1 MSNRNDAK
9 TDRIRAV
16 PMFGQANESAIEL
29 LAAAADELTVSR
41 GQSLVI
47 QDHISHEAYVLERG
61 IAEVLVDDEV
71 VAEISAGEMIGELAF
86 LDPGPS
92 TATVRARTELDVLVI
107 PHNRLDAIV
116 AESPEMLRAMAK
128 ELAARL
134 RQMDHRHREDNRQIV
149 SLSIEAVRRVQPP
162 MLIARPLV
170 S

>member
-1 MSNRNDAK
+1 
-9 TDRIRAV
+9 
-16 PMFGQANESAIEL
+16 
-29 LAAAADELTVSR
+29 
-41 GQSLVI
+41 
-47 QDHISHEAYVLERG
+47 
-61 IAEVLVDDEV
+61 
-71 VAEISAGEMIGELAF
+71 
-86 LDPGPS
+86 
-92 TATVRARTELDVLVI
+92 VI